1 MDRSNRNKGRD
12 MIEILAGALVLVF
25 VIFGLWFGVSD
36 EEMEAKA
43 LQQAEQ
49 SILEDMNGTK

>member
-1 MDRSNRNKGRD
+1 